1 MSKVFFYLYI
11 NIIKIYLLFQ
21 VSQYKNENLVPS
33 EMCRGVSLDSL
44 AAVLYTSG
52 STGVPKG
59 VRIPQKAVLNRL
71 SWQWSTF
78 PYSEN
83 EVCFVI

>member
-1 MSKVFFYLYI
+1 MPDVNVSSILPI
-11 NIIKIYLLFQ
+11 FQ
-21 VSQYKNENLVPS
+21 VSHYENENLTPS
-33 EMCRGVSLDSL
+33 ELRKEVSLNSL

-59 VRIPQKAVLNRL
+59 VRIPQRAVLNRL

-83 EVCFVI
+83 EV